1 MTRGALATALFVVA
15 GCAPASPAFVG
26 GSTTPAHRADVGLGG
41 AARVATGELRNG
53 GADATDAS
61 RYREAAEGSG
71 VVPAAYA
78 RYGLPNGFDLG
89 VLAAGTLFRLELR
102 KERVLDEDTTRP
114 SFVYGVAPFA
124 GYVGPAEEGDGQG
137 HRLGLELPIAYAVEF
152 GGVYEAWV
160 GARAAVE
167 RVHGD
172 FFSDPGTGGSLEG
185 ATGLGVRGG
194 AVLGVSLGFRRVHTL
209 LELTG
214 SYERWWVEHAGQDLD
229 RGGFVLTPAFALRI
243 RI

>member
-1 MTRGALATALFVVA
+1 MRRVFAIAFLVAT

-26 GSTTPAHRADVGLGG
+26 GSTTPARRADVGFGG
-41 AARVATGELRNG
+41 AARIATGDLRNG
-53 GADATDAS
+53 GADSMDAS

-78 RYGLPNGFDLG
+78 RYGLPRGFDLG
-89 VLAAGTLFRLELR
+89 VLAAGTLLR
-102 KERVLDEDTTRP
+102 VDVRREHVIEEGTTRP
-114 SFVYGVAPFA
+114 SFLYGLAPFA
-124 GYVGPAEEGDGQG
+124 GYVGPDEAGDGQG
-137 HRLGLELPIAYAVEF
+137 YRLGLELPLAYAVEF

-172 FFSDPGTGGSLEG
+172 FLRDAGTGGALES
-185 ATGLGVRGG
+185 ATGLGLRGG
-194 AVLGVSLGFRRVHTL
+194 AVVGISLGFRRVHTL

-214 SYERWWVEHAGQDLD
+214 AYERWWVEHGGESLD